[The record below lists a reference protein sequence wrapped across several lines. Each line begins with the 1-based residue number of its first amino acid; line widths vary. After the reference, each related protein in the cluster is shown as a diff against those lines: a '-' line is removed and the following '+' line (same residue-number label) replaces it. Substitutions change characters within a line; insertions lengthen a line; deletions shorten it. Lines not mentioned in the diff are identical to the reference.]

1 MAVDITN
8 SRNGVL
14 RHVLNEKELSQRWNV
29 AVGTLQKWRQQSY
42 GPAFLKLSSR
52 VAYPIEA
59 VEAFERENLRK
70 STSEKA

>member
-1 MAVDITN
+1 MAVETSSTHARI
-8 SRNGVL
+8 L
-14 RHVLNEKELSQRWNV
+14 RRVLNEKELSQRWNV
-29 AVGTLQKWRQQSY
+29 AVATLQKWRQQSY

-59 VEAFERENLRK
+59 VEAFERESLRK